1 MCRARRAHAGTCLTA
16 DAGVKYSV
24 SVARTGPMSMRIT
37 LGSVDVATVVR
48 HLNDGGLLIQVP
60 ALPPDP

>member
-1 MCRARRAHAGTCLTA
+1 M
-16 DAGVKYSV
+16 KYAV

-37 LGSVDVATVVR
+37 LGSVDVAAVVR

-60 ALPPDP
+60 ALPAQP